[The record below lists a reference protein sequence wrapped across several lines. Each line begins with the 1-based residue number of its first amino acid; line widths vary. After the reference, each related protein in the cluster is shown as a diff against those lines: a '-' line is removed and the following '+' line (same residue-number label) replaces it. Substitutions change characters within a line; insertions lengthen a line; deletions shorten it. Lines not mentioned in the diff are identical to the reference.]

1 MQSLRVQTHYR
12 PREAYQK
19 ADEIGT
25 KDTHPELKPLAS
37 DFDLLLKSYLSKG
50 EDIGRY
56 VNDSLP
62 NTEAIERTHTWQ
74 TAQVFAQ

>member
-1 MQSLRVQTHYR
+1 MQSLRIQTHYR
-12 PREAYQK
+12 PRAEYQI

-25 KDTHPELKPLAS
+25 KDTHPELKPLAR
-37 DFDLLLKSYLSKG
+37 DCHLLLKSHLSKG
-50 EDIGRY
+50 EDIGRF